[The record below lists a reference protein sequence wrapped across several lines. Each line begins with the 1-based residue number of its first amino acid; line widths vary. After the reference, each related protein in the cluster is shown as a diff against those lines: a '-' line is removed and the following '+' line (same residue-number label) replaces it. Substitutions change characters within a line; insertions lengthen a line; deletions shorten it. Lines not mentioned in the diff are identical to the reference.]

1 MVPVWKEIGPC
12 HSHLKVTRGE
22 ARKMSD
28 KAATQGKEKNKKKK
42 EKKRKKKR
50 KRKKIKKERK
60 EKQKKKK
67 PEVIVQLILL
77 V

>member
-42 EKKRKKKR
+42 EKKKIKEKKKNKERKKR
-50 KRKKIKKERK
+50 KAKKE
-60 EKQKKKK
+60 ET
-67 PEVIVQLILL
+67 
-77 V
+77 

>member
-42 EKKRKKKR
+42 EKKRKEKKEKKKNKERKKR
-50 KRKKIKKERK
+50 KAKKE
-60 EKQKKKK
+60 ET
-67 PEVIVQLILL
+67 
-77 V
+77 